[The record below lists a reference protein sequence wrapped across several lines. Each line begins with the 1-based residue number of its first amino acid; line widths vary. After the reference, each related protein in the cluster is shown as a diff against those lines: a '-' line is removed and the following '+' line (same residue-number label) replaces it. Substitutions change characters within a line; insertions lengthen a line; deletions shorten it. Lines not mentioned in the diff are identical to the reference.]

1 MKKEYINPEIQVVCF
16 ATDEIMQTF
25 TVSGGTKVG
34 GSSAEAPGLDDED
47 EDEDWEDEKDVVGGR
62 RKVY

>member
-34 GSSAEAPGLDDED
+34 GSSAEAPGLDDDED
-47 EDEDWEDEKDVVGGR
+47 DEDWEDEDPANGKM
-62 RKVY
+62 Y